1 MASMIS
7 QLNKISAAHGGGK
20 AILTGKE
27 LGIRLRTEIKNAI
40 TNSDIPED
48 LKGQLL
54 SSIVIRTY
62 GEDNSMVEVG
72 FWGQP
77 IKPSIIDKTPA
88 FMPSVYNFPNHYKD
102 SPIMYNGYY
111 KKWDKYISFDLSN
124 VRGKG
129 SNFMGR
135 SMKSFIS
142 KYAWNN
148 GIVDMKIVNG

>member
-1 MASMIS
+1 MASTIS

-27 LGIRLRTEIKNAI
+27 LGIRLRTEIKHAI
-40 TNSDIPED
+40 TYSTMPED
-48 LKGQLL
+48 LKGRLL
-54 SSIVIRTY
+54 SSVVVRTY
-62 GEDNSMVEVG
+62 GENNNMVEVG

-77 IKPSIIDKTPA
+77 IKPSIVDKTPA

-111 KKWDKYISFDLSN
+111 KKWNRYISFDLSN

-129 SNFMGR
+129 SDFMGR
-135 SMKSFIS
+135 AMKSFMS
-142 KYAWNN
+142 KYATNN
-148 GIVDMKIVNG
+148 KIVDMKIVNG

>member
-1 MASMIS
+1 MASTIS

-54 SSIVIRTY
+54 SSIVVRTY

-135 SMKSFIS
+135 AMKSFIS